1 MLGYSIIVA
10 LLLLGYSIIIALL
23 LFGYGIVVALLLF
36 GYSIIVAL
44 LLLRYCSIMYY
55 CVFIVLLLN
64 KGLLI
69 SVNIEYNILKTICYV
84 ILECKN
90 VKTL

>member
-1 MLGYSIIVA
+1 MF
-10 LLLLGYSIIIALL
+10 GYSIIIALL

-44 LLLRYCSIMYY
+44 LLLRYCSI
-55 CVFIVLLLN
+55 IVLLLN

-69 SVNIEYNILKTICYV
+69 TVNIEYNVLKTICYV
-84 ILECKN
+84 MLECKN